1 MRYYVEEHLYNFQFW
16 GGAKENANLLTLQ
29 EFEQIEF
36 ELSDIYPEG
45 LEDVQINDIFWFDF
59 DFIAQLLGYE
69 DEEEFRKERENN

>member
-1 MRYYVEEHLYNFQFW
+1 MHYYVEEQLYNFQFW

-29 EFEQIEF
+29 ELEQIEF

-45 LEDVQINDIFWFDF
+45 LEDTQINDIFWFDF

>member
-1 MRYYVEEHLYNFQFW
+1 MRYYVEEQLYNFQFW

-29 EFEQIEF
+29 ELEQIEF
-36 ELSDIYPEG
+36 ELSNIYPEG
-45 LEDVQINDIFWFDF
+45 LEDTQINDIFWFDF

>member
-16 GGAKENANLLTLQ
+16 GGAKENANLLTFQ

-36 ELSDIYPEG
+36 ELNDIYPEG

-59 DFIAQLLGYE
+59 DFIAQLLGYD

>member
-1 MRYYVEEHLYNFQFW
+1 MRYYVEEPLYKFQFW

-45 LEDVQINDIFWFDF
+45 LEGVQINDIFWFDF

-69 DEEEFRKERENN
+69 NEEEFRKERENK